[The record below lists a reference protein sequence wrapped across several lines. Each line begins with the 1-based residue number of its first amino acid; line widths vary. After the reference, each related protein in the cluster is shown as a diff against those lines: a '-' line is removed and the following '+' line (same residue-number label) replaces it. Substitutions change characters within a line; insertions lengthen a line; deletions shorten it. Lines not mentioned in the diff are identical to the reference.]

1 MAEFGIYNPLH
12 KATTFNIILH
22 NYNFTTY
29 NFPLLDIV
37 EEDEVT
43 EHGDEAEEAEARHN
57 VDDGVLEV
65 ELAGAPL
72 HDDHELD
79 PEGLVQGSPPL
90 LVEVGVPEVPPEGV
104 QNPEVVSSKC
114 EL

>member
-1 MAEFGIYNPLH
+1 MEF
-12 KATTFNIILH
+12 IIH
-22 NYNFTTY
+22 FTKPQHSTLSCIINVPTY

-43 EHGDEAEEAEARHN
+43 EHGDEAEEAEARHD

-79 PEGLVQGSPPL
+79 PECLVQGSPPL

-104 QNPEVVSSKC
+104 QNPEVVSSKH